1 MPDFNRQQKIILIIG
16 ASLIILGA
24 GFLLLQIAGV
34 NAAGTWVPLIAGAIA
49 LTLAVITRLPGFTI
63 LGSLLIF
70 GGGGLLVYLA
80 TSESATEELAGALFL
95 LFVSAGFLSAP
106 VLTYFIDRR
115 RLLWPLLPGA
125 VGVLVGILLLM

>member
-1 MPDFNRQQKIILIIG
+1 MPDFNRQQKIILTIG

-34 NAAGTWVPLIAGAIA
+34 NAAGRWAPLIAGAIA

-70 GGGGLLVYLA
+70 GGGGLLVYLVI
-80 TSESATEELAGALFL
+80 SESGTEELAGAIFL

-106 VLTYFIDRR
+106 VLSCFIDRR
-115 RLLWPLLPGA
+115 KLLWPLLPGA
-125 VGVLVGILLLM
+125 AGLLAGVLLLI